1 MFSKSPL
8 VATRKK
14 LFKEGINEMKSKPEV
29 VDKAITHTTEK
40 NKNDTA
46 NKTYKPQAYNIKK
59 DKFISN
65 ELKKSISSDKSRLLD
80 RSKDP

>member
-1 MFSKSPL
+1 
-8 VATRKK
+8 
-14 LFKEGINEMKSKPEV
+14 MKSKPEV

-65 ELKKSISSDKSRLLD
+65 E
-80 RSKDP
+80 